1 MEEKHNRG
9 DRIAGLM
16 RNGSVLID
24 AIAEKEYQNSFLTI
38 VTLKDCIQYFRAE
51 ADKLSNSHSV
61 AGFILS
67 VKKNYDPR
75 NERDS
80 YIVVQGL
87 LDKNNKPIICNGETV
102 SRVLHTKTIDD
113 ALIRALDGSESKV
126 FTL

>member
-9 DRIAGLM
+9 DLIGRLI
-16 RNGSVLID
+16 RNSSVLID
-24 AIAEKEYQNSFLTI
+24 AIAEKEYQNSYLPI
-38 VTLKDCIQYFRAE
+38 VTLKDCIQYFRTE
-51 ADKLSNSHSV
+51 SDKLKSPHSA
-61 AGFILS
+61 AGFVLS

-126 FTL
+126 FTV